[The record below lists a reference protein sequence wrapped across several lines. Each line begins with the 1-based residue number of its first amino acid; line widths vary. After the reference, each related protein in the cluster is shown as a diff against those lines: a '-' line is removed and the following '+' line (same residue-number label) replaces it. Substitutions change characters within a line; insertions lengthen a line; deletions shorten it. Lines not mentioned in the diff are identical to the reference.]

1 MVLSPVNL
9 TEFIPEKID
18 LILHFPPYENIRKG
32 REGQGGRTK
41 LTCCNYEIFIITKVQ
56 FRGDGLISNT
66 KIEHIGE

>member
-32 REGQGGRTK
+32 REGQGGA
-41 LTCCNYEIFIITKVQ
+41 
-56 FRGDGLISNT
+56 RGSDEVNML
-66 KIEHIGE
+66 